1 MIRVVLVVVVA
12 AVLVATIIVMVK
24 ARTKR
29 RHIQYLARF
38 APDLLDHEDLDPK
51 IAQLIVGQRQEI
63 ATRTNASREIEAI
76 IAQLLA
82 RPDSYALGELY
93 DPLVEWQKKQFQT
106 QQKKEIK

>member
-1 MIRVVLVVVVA
+1 MIRVVLAVVVA
-12 AVLVATIIVMVK
+12 AVLVITIIVMVR

-29 RHIQYLARF
+29 RHVQYLARF
-38 APDLLDHEDLDPK
+38 APDLLNHEDLDPK

-63 ATRTNASREIEAI
+63 AAHTDTSREIEAI
-76 IAQLLA
+76 VAQLLA

-106 QQKKEIK
+106 QRKKEIK